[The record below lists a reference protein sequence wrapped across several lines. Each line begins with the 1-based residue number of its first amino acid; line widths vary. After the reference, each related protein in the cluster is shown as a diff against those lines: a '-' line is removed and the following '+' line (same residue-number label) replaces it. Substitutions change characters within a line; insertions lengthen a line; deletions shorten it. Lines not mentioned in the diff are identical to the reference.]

1 MFRPRNRKRNF
12 KHQPIM
18 KILHISDTHNHHR
31 QLQALPAAD
40 VIVHSGD
47 FTMAGTEAE
56 VIDFIEWFCALPYNH
71 KVFIAGNHDAC
82 LFGADINGLPENCH
96 YLYGNGVTIEGMKFF
111 GIPMF
116 VEDDIS
122 GNYTQM
128 LENIPTDA
136 DVLITHQP
144 PYGIL
149 DEGDDIH
156 YGSKVLRE
164 SIKRVKP
171 KYHLFGHIHGL
182 NGIKK
187 AGGIIY
193 SNAALVDEDYKLNY
207 SPHVL
212 FPNMTVLKYD
222 NP

>member
-1 MFRPRNRKRNF
+1 MF
-12 KHQPIM
+12 
-18 KILHISDTHNHHR
+18 
-31 QLQALPAAD
+31 
-40 VIVHSGD
+40 
-47 FTMAGTEAE
+47 
-56 VIDFIEWFCALPYNH
+56 
-71 KVFIAGNHDAC
+71 
-82 LFGADINGLPENCH
+82 
-96 YLYGNGVTIEGMKFF
+96 
-111 GIPMF
+111 
-116 VEDDIS
+116 
-122 GNYTQM
+122 
-128 LENIPTDA
+128 ENIPTDA

-156 YGSKVLRE
+156 YGSKTLRE
-164 SIKRVKP
+164 SIKQSKP

-222 NP
+222 NPSFVWDKFDRTSIAPNETGLIDTVIVYVPYTVGMKVNPFIAIRKEYNLLVYLSINDASLVNHDQQGILSEKEQSLVSEWLKHNRTVLLQHWNQEIDTFGLFCLLRT